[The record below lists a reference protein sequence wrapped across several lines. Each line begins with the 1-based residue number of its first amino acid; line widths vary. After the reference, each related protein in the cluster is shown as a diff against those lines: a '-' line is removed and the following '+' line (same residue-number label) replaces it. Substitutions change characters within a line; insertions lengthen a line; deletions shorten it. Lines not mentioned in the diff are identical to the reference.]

1 MQKVN
6 LKGDILTDEL
16 FQEMCLAYLKNEYAL
31 FYSSSIWP
39 SADLGYLNHLIEQKK
54 ATSHLDDRR
63 RRLLRVHAAQTRR
76 SHIGR
81 YVMQTVQIET

>member
-1 MQKVN
+1 MINKQVR
-6 LKGDILTDEL
+6 G
-16 FQEMCLAYLKNEYAL
+16 
-31 FYSSSIWP
+31 P
-39 SADLGYLNHLIEQKK
+39 SYIEWAHPPSFEQKK